1 MNRSGS
7 RISAADISVVFW
19 GYHLSGEL
27 TLNAANGQASIPAF
41 GYPAFKM
48 GTLKVSPGID
58 SQSIQVVGQACDV
71 LAIGRERMR

>member
-1 MNRSGS
+1 MRGV
-7 RISAADISVVFW
+7 RARLAAALQPVVEAA
-19 GYHLSGEL
+19 HSGEL